1 MAQADK
7 RSKNS
12 KGESEKTDIV
22 VQRQDLVDKLR
33 EMNRQVQATGKKIGN
48 TSGNSTTNWADDI
61 DAANCGTMMEGA
73 NSGASGG
80 SGSGNGNGGGAGA
93 KGEPSKQGKRKES
106 FSCGNDSGCH
116 DDLIQELSTLGQMAK
131 EGKLLHHP
139 REVRDIQVPE
149 EPERQARIQNR
160 SCGQRHPTTS
170 EGAQHASGGD
180 CPGHQAS

>member
-61 DAANCGTMMEGA
+61 DDANGGTMMEGA

-80 SGSGNGNGGGAGA
+80 SGSGNGDGGGAGA

-131 EGKLLHHP
+131 EGKSLSVDKAIALVA
-139 REVRDIQVPE
+139 EAVR
-149 EPERQARIQNR
+149 R
-160 SCGQRHPTTS
+160 SCGAMDALR
-170 EGAQHASGGD
+170 ED
-180 CPGHQAS
+180 CQEPVRIKGERGSCC